1 MAEDSGSCCSMME
14 KIIIAAVADN
24 LAIGKD
30 NNLLWHISEDLK
42 FFKKNTSGCCVIMGR
57 RTFESLGRPLPKRL
71 NIVIS
76 RKASACE
83 GALLAESLQEAY
95 DIAAARASEFGMQQD
110 KCFVTGGGQIYSQA
124 MESAD
129 KLIITRVHTIIDDA
143 DTFFPEICPE
153 TWKIDSRS
161 SLMHDDQSGLDYIH
175 YIYKKNKFR

>member
-42 FFKKNTSGCCVIMGR
+42 FFKKNTSGCCIIMGR
-57 RTFESLGRPLPKRL
+57 RTFESLGRPLPNRL

-83 GALLAESLQEAY
+83 GALLAASLQEAY

-124 MESAD
+124 MESAN
-129 KLIITRVHTIIDDA
+129 KLIITRVHTTIDDA

-161 SLMHDDQSGLDYIH
+161 SLMHDDQSGLDYESIT
-175 YIYKKNKFR
+175 YIRK